1 LLVSESDWNHHLRRD
16 GEGGIC
22 WIVDVCIERSVSRE
36 ERVDDTGAA
45 REGEEERVRMTGESE
60 VLGGV
65 AEGEM
70 NRRLDIRGGG
80 REREW
85 EGVGE
90 EASLAGGGGEGKI
103 LSVRASWSAFSIG
116 EGGRD
121 EGRDEEEHGEEE
133 EEREREWVCQEEW
146 EGKRRRGAAGDAE
159 DGWCSWRGSVS
170 VLEWPSP
177 RP

>member
-1 LLVSESDWNHHLRRD
+1 M
-16 GEGGIC
+16 
-22 WIVDVCIERSVSRE
+22 CIERSVSRE
-36 ERVDDTGAA
+36 ERADDTGAA
-45 REGEEERVRMTGESE
+45 NKGDEERVRVTGKSE

-70 NRRLDIRGGG
+70 YRRPDIRGGG

-85 EGVGE
+85 EGEGE

-103 LSVRASWSAFSIG
+103 LSVRASWSACSIG
-116 EGGRD
+116 EGGR
-121 EGRDEEEHGEEE
+121 EEEHGEEE
-133 EEREREWVCQEEW
+133 DEREREWVCQEEW
-146 EGKRRRGAAGDAE
+146 EGKRRRGAMGDEE